1 MMDIKSDEFLW
12 VEKYRPQKVQDAILP
27 KHLEQTFLQFVESG
41 EIPNLLLC
49 GGAGIGKTTVAKA
62 LCEQMG
68 YDWIILNGSSEGDI
82 DTLRTKIVNFAST
95 VSFSGKG
102 KVVIYDEAD
111 YLTAVTQP
119 ALRNFIEEFSK
130 NCRFIFT
137 CNYENKIIPALHSRC
152 SVIKFNIPKDERP
165 QLAGSFFNRIQQI
178 LDAENIQ
185 YDKGSVASVV
195 EKHFPDFRR
204 TLNELQKISISGAIN
219 KETIGNTGDVAI
231 KTVIDF
237 CKNKDFQK
245 MRKWVADTIHTTDA
259 QDVYRTV
266 YDTMN
271 EHIQAPSIP
280 LVVLKIADYQYKN
293 VHVADQEVNMVAFFT
308 EVMVDCEFK

>member
-1 MMDIKSDEFLW
+1 MDIKSDEFLW
-12 VEKYRPQKVQDAILP
+12 VEKYRPQTIQDAILP
-27 KHLEQTFLQFVESG
+27 KHLETTFQQFVESG
-41 EIPNLLLC
+41 DIPNLLLC
-49 GGAGIGKTTVAKA
+49 GTAGVGKTTVAKA

-137 CNYENKIIPALHSRC
+137 CNYKNKIIPALHSRC
-152 SVIKFNIPKDERP
+152 SVIEFTIPKDERP
-165 QLAGSFFNRIQQI
+165 NLAGSFFNRVNQI
-178 LDAENIQ
+178 LDTENVQ
-185 YDKGSVASVV
+185 YEKGTVAKIV

-204 TLNELQKISISGAIN
+204 TLNELQKISVGGRIDSSSV
-219 KETIGNTGDVAI
+219 DVVDVDI
-231 KTVIDF
+231 KNVIAH
-237 CKNKDFQK
+237 CKQKDFQK
-245 MRKWVADTIHTTDA
+245 MRKWVADTIHTSDA
-259 QDVYRTV
+259 QDVYRKV
-266 YDTMN
+266 YDTMS
-271 EHIQAPSIP
+271 EHLQPQSIP

-308 EVMVDCEFK
+308 EVMVDCEFQ

>member
-12 VEKYRPQKVQDAILP
+12 VEKYRPQTVQDAILP
-27 KHLEQTFLQFVESG
+27 KHLERTFLQFVESG

-49 GGAGIGKTTVAKA
+49 GTAGVGKTTVAKA

-82 DTLRTKIVNFAST
+82 DTLRTKITNFAST
-95 VSFSGKG
+95 VSFGGGG

-137 CNYENKIIPALHSRC
+137 CNYKNKIIPALHSRC
-152 SVIKFNIPKDERP
+152 SVIEFNIPKDEKP
-165 QLAGSFFNRIQQI
+165 ILAGNFFKRVTDI
-178 LDAENIQ
+178 LALENVE
-185 YDKGSVASVV
+185 YTNSTVAGIVS
-195 EKHFPDFRR
+195 KFFPDFRR
-204 TLNELQKISISGAIN
+204 TLNELQKISIGGRIDAEAANNS
-219 KETIGNTGDVAI
+219 GDVEI
-231 KTVIDF
+231 KAVVDY
-237 CKNKDFQK
+237 CKTKDFQK
-245 MRKWVADTIHTTDA
+245 MRKWVADTIHTSDA
-259 QDVYRTV
+259 QDIYRKV
-266 YDTMN
+266 YDTMS
-271 EHIQAPSIP
+271 EYMQPQSIP

>member
-1 MMDIKSDEFLW
+1 MDIKSDEFLW
-12 VEKYRPQKVQDAILP
+12 VEKYRPQTIEDAILP
-27 KHLEQTFLQFVESG
+27 KHLEKTFLDFVNQG

-49 GGAGIGKTTVAKA
+49 GSAGVGKTTVAKA
-62 LCEQMG
+62 LCQQMG

-82 DTLRTKIVNFAST
+82 DTLRNKITNFAST
-95 VSFSGKG
+95 VSFGGGG

-137 CNYENKIIPALHSRC
+137 CNYKNKIIPALHSRC
-152 SVIKFNIPKDERP
+152 SVIEFNIPKEEKP
-165 QLAGSFFNRIQQI
+165 ALAGNFFKRVTQI
-178 LDAENIQ
+178 LKEESVEFEN
-185 YDKGSVASVV
+185 GPVAKIV
-195 EKHFPDFRR
+195 EKFFPDFRR
-204 TLNELQKISISGAIN
+204 TLNELQKISTAGRIDASSAS
-219 KETIGNTGDVAI
+219 NTGDVEI
-231 KTVIDF
+231 KAVVNY
-237 CKNKDFQK
+237 CKTKDFQK

-259 QDVYRTV
+259 QDIYRKV
-266 YDTMN
+266 YDTMS
-271 EHIQAPSIP
+271 EHMQPQSIP

-308 EVMVDCEFK
+308 EVMVDCEFQ

>member
-1 MMDIKSDEFLW
+1 MDIKSDEFLW
-12 VEKYRPQKVQDAILP
+12 VEKYRPQTIEDAILP
-27 KHLEQTFLQFVESG
+27 KHLETTFQQFVESG
-41 EIPNLLLC
+41 DIPNLLLC
-49 GGAGIGKTTVAKA
+49 GTAGVGKTTVAKA

-137 CNYENKIIPALHSRC
+137 CNYKNKIIPALHSRC
-152 SVIKFNIPKDERP
+152 SVIEFTIPKDERP
-165 QLAGSFFNRIQQI
+165 NLAGSFFNRVNQI
-178 LDAENIQ
+178 LDTENVQ
-185 YDKGSVASVV
+185 YEKGTVAKIV

-204 TLNELQKISISGAIN
+204 TLNELQKISVGGRIDSSSV
-219 KETIGNTGDVAI
+219 DVVDVDI
-231 KTVIDF
+231 KNVIAH
-237 CKNKDFQK
+237 CKQKDFQK
-245 MRKWVADTIHTTDA
+245 MRKWVADTIHTSDA
-259 QDVYRTV
+259 QDVYRKV
-266 YDTMN
+266 YDTMS
-271 EHIQAPSIP
+271 EHLQPQSIP

-308 EVMVDCEFK
+308 EVMVDCEFQ

>member
-49 GGAGIGKTTVAKA
+49 GTAGVGKTTVAKA

-152 SVIKFNIPKDERP
+152 SVIKFNIPKEERP
-165 QLAGSFFNRIQQI
+165 QLAGSFFNRIQHI

-185 YDKGSVASVV
+185 YEKGPVANVV

-231 KTVIDF
+231 KQVIDF

>member
-1 MMDIKSDEFLW
+1 MDIKSDEFLW
-12 VEKYRPQKVQDAILP
+12 VEKYRPQTIEDAILP
-27 KHLEQTFLQFVESG
+27 KHLEKTFLDFVNQG

-49 GGAGIGKTTVAKA
+49 GSAGVGKTTVAKA
-62 LCEQMG
+62 LCQQMG

-82 DTLRTKIVNFAST
+82 DTLRNKITNFAST
-95 VSFSGKG
+95 VSFGGGG

-137 CNYENKIIPALHSRC
+137 CNYKNKIIPALHSRC
-152 SVIKFNIPKDERP
+152 SVIEFNIPKEEKP
-165 QLAGSFFNRIQQI
+165 ALAGNFFKRVTQI
-178 LDAENIQ
+178 LKEETVEFEN
-185 YDKGSVASVV
+185 GPVAKIV
-195 EKHFPDFRR
+195 EKFFPDFRR
-204 TLNELQKISISGAIN
+204 TLNELQKLSTAGRIDASSAS
-219 KETIGNTGDVAI
+219 NTGDVEI
-231 KTVIDF
+231 KAVMDF

-245 MRKWVADTIHTTDA
+245 MRKWVADTIHTSDA
-259 QDVYRTV
+259 QDIYRKV
-266 YDTMN
+266 YDTMSDYLSS
-271 EHIQAPSIP
+271 PSIP
-280 LVVLKIADYQYKN
+280 LIVLKIADYQYKN

>member
-1 MMDIKSDEFLW
+1 MDIKSDEFLW
-12 VEKYRPQKVQDAILP
+12 VEKYRPQTVQDAILP
-27 KHLEQTFLQFVESG
+27 KHLERTFLQFVERG

-49 GGAGIGKTTVAKA
+49 GSAGVGKTTVAKA

-82 DTLRTKIVNFAST
+82 DTLRNKITNFAST
-95 VSFSGKG
+95 VSFGGGG

-137 CNYENKIIPALHSRC
+137 CNYKNKIIPALHSRC
-152 SVIKFNIPKDERP
+152 SVIEFNIPKDEKP
-165 QLAGSFFNRIQQI
+165 ALAGNFFKRVTDI
-178 LDAENIQ
+178 LALEEVEFEQ
-185 YDKGSVASVV
+185 KTVAGIVS
-195 EKHFPDFRR
+195 KFFPDFRR
-204 TLNELQKISISGAIN
+204 TLNELQKISIGGRIDNEAANNSGDI
-219 KETIGNTGDVAI
+219 EI
-231 KTVIDF
+231 KAVVDY
-237 CKNKDFQK
+237 CKQKDFQR

-259 QDVYRTV
+259 QDIYRKV
-266 YDTMN
+266 YDSMN
-271 EHIQAPSIP
+271 DYMQPQSIP

>member
-1 MMDIKSDEFLW
+1 MDIKSDEFLW
-12 VEKYRPQKVQDAILP
+12 VEKYRPQTIQDAILP
-27 KHLEQTFLQFVESG
+27 KHLETTFQQFVESG
-41 EIPNLLLC
+41 DIPNLLLC
-49 GGAGIGKTTVAKA
+49 GTAGVGKTTVAKA

-137 CNYENKIIPALHSRC
+137 CNYKNKIIPALHSRC
-152 SVIKFNIPKDERP
+152 SVIEFTIPKDERP
-165 QLAGSFFNRIQQI
+165 NLAGSFFNRVNQI
-178 LDAENIQ
+178 LDTESVQ
-185 YDKGSVASVV
+185 YEKGTVAKIV

-204 TLNELQKISISGAIN
+204 TLNELQKISVGGRIDSSSV
-219 KETIGNTGDVAI
+219 DVVDVDI
-231 KTVIDF
+231 KNVIAH
-237 CKNKDFQK
+237 CKQKDFQK
-245 MRKWVADTIHTTDA
+245 MRKWVADTIHTSDA
-259 QDVYRTV
+259 QDVYRKV
-266 YDTMN
+266 YDTMS
-271 EHIQAPSIP
+271 EHLQPQSIP

-308 EVMVDCEFK
+308 EVMVDCEFQ

>member
-1 MMDIKSDEFLW
+1 MDIKSDEFLW
-12 VEKYRPQKVQDAILP
+12 VEKYRPQTVQDAILP
-27 KHLEQTFLQFVESG
+27 KHLERTFLQFVESG

-49 GGAGIGKTTVAKA
+49 GSAGVGKTTVAKA

-82 DTLRTKIVNFAST
+82 DTLRNKITNFAST
-95 VSFSGKG
+95 VSFGGGG

-137 CNYENKIIPALHSRC
+137 CNYKNKIIPALHSRC
-152 SVIKFNIPKDERP
+152 SVIEFNIPKDEKP
-165 QLAGSFFNRIQQI
+165 ALAGNFFKRVTDI
-178 LDAENIQ
+178 LALEEVEFEQ
-185 YDKGSVASVV
+185 KTVAGIVS
-195 EKHFPDFRR
+195 KFFPDFRR
-204 TLNELQKISISGAIN
+204 TLNELQKISIGGRIDAEAANNS
-219 KETIGNTGDVAI
+219 GDVEI
-231 KTVIDF
+231 KAVVDY
-237 CKNKDFQK
+237 CKSKDFQK
-245 MRKWVADTIHTTDA
+245 MRKWVADTIHTSDA
-259 QDVYRTV
+259 QDIYRKV
-266 YDTMN
+266 YDSMSDYM
-271 EHIQAPSIP
+271 QPQSIP

>member
-1 MMDIKSDEFLW
+1 MDIKSDEFLW
-12 VEKYRPQKVQDAILP
+12 VEKYRPQTIQDAILP
-27 KHLEQTFLQFVESG
+27 KHLETTFQQFVESG
-41 EIPNLLLC
+41 DIPNLLLC
-49 GGAGIGKTTVAKA
+49 GTAGVGKTTVAKA

-137 CNYENKIIPALHSRC
+137 CNYKNKIIPALHSRC
-152 SVIKFNIPKDERP
+152 SVIEFTIPKDERP
-165 QLAGSFFNRIQQI
+165 NLAGSFFNRVNQI
-178 LDAENIQ
+178 LDAESVQ
-185 YDKGSVASVV
+185 YEKGTVAKIV

-204 TLNELQKISISGAIN
+204 TLNELQKISVGGRIDSSSV
-219 KETIGNTGDVAI
+219 DVVDVDI
-231 KTVIDF
+231 KNVIAH
-237 CKNKDFQK
+237 CKQKDFQK
-245 MRKWVADTIHTTDA
+245 MRKWVADTIHTSDA
-259 QDVYRTV
+259 QDVYRKV
-266 YDTMN
+266 YDTMS
-271 EHIQAPSIP
+271 EHLQPQSIP

-308 EVMVDCEFK
+308 EVMVDCEFQ

>member
-1 MMDIKSDEFLW
+1 MDIKSDEFLW

-49 GGAGIGKTTVAKA
+49 GPAGVGKTTVAKA
-62 LCEQMG
+62 ICEQMG

-82 DTLRTKIVNFAST
+82 DTLRTKITNFAST
-95 VSFSGKG
+95 VSFGGGG

-152 SVIKFNIPKDERP
+152 SVIKFNIPKDEAP
-165 QLAGSFFNRIQQI
+165 ALGGAFFKRITEI
-178 LDAENIQ
+178 LNIENVTF
-185 YDKGSVASVV
+185 DKKIVADIVA
-195 EKHFPDFRR
+195 KFFPDFRR
-204 TLNELQKISISGAIN
+204 TLNELQKISIGGRIDEEVAN
-219 KETIGNTGDVAI
+219 QTGDIQVR
-231 KTVIDF
+231 TVIDY
-237 CKNKDFQK
+237 CKQKDFQK

-266 YDTMN
+266 YETMS
-271 EHIQAPSIP
+271 EYMQPQSIP

>member
-1 MMDIKSDEFLW
+1 MDIKSDEFLW
-12 VEKYRPQKVQDAILP
+12 VEKYRPQSIQDAILP
-27 KHLEQTFLQFVESG
+27 KHLETTFQQFVDSG
-41 EIPNLLLC
+41 DIPNLLLC
-49 GGAGIGKTTVAKA
+49 GTAGVSKTTVAKA

-137 CNYENKIIPALHSRC
+137 CNYKNKIIPALHSRC
-152 SVIKFNIPKDERP
+152 SVIEFTIPKDERP
-165 QLAGSFFNRIQQI
+165 NLAGSFFNRVNQI
-178 LDAENIQ
+178 LDGESVQ
-185 YDKGSVASVV
+185 YEKGTVAKIV

-204 TLNELQKISISGAIN
+204 TLNELQKISVSGRIDTSSA
-219 KETIGNTGDVAI
+219 DVVDVDI
-231 KTVIDF
+231 KNVIAH
-237 CKNKDFQK
+237 CKQKDFQK
-245 MRKWVADTIHTTDA
+245 MRKWVADTIHTSDA
-259 QDVYRTV
+259 QDVYRKV
-266 YDTMN
+266 YDTMS
-271 EHIQAPSIP
+271 EHLQPQSIP

-308 EVMVDCEFK
+308 EVMVDCEFQ

>member
-1 MMDIKSDEFLW
+1 MDIKSDEFLW
-12 VEKYRPQKVQDAILP
+12 VEKYRPQTVQDAILP
-27 KHLEQTFLQFVESG
+27 KHLERTFLQFVESG

-49 GGAGIGKTTVAKA
+49 GTAGVGKTTVAKA

-82 DTLRTKIVNFAST
+82 DTLRTKITNFAST
-95 VSFSGKG
+95 VSFGGGG

-137 CNYENKIIPALHSRC
+137 CNYKNKIIPALHSRC
-152 SVIKFNIPKDERP
+152 SVIEFNIPKDEKP
-165 QLAGSFFNRIQQI
+165 ILAGNFFKRVTDI
-178 LDAENIQ
+178 LALENVE
-185 YDKGSVASVV
+185 YTNSTVAGIVS
-195 EKHFPDFRR
+195 KFFPDFRR
-204 TLNELQKISISGAIN
+204 TLNELQKISIGGRIDAEAANNS
-219 KETIGNTGDVAI
+219 GDVEI
-231 KTVIDF
+231 KAVVDY
-237 CKNKDFQK
+237 CKTKDFQK
-245 MRKWVADTIHTTDA
+245 MRKWVADTIHTSDA
-259 QDVYRTV
+259 QDIYRKV
-266 YDTMN
+266 YDTMSDYM
-271 EHIQAPSIP
+271 QPQSIP

>member
-1 MMDIKSDEFLW
+1 MDIKSDEFLW
-12 VEKYRPQKVQDAILP
+12 VEKYRPQTIQDAILP
-27 KHLEQTFLQFVESG
+27 KHLETTLQQFVESG
-41 EIPNLLLC
+41 DIPNLLLC
-49 GGAGIGKTTVAKA
+49 GTAGVGKTTVAKA

-137 CNYENKIIPALHSRC
+137 CNYKNKIIPALHSRC
-152 SVIKFNIPKDERP
+152 SVIEFTIPKDERP
-165 QLAGSFFNRIQQI
+165 NLAGSFFNRVNQI
-178 LDAENIQ
+178 LDAESVQ
-185 YDKGSVASVV
+185 YEKGTVAKIV

-204 TLNELQKISISGAIN
+204 TLNELQKISVGGRIDSSSV
-219 KETIGNTGDVAI
+219 DVVDVDI
-231 KTVIDF
+231 KNVIAH
-237 CKNKDFQK
+237 CKQKDFQK
-245 MRKWVADTIHTTDA
+245 MRKWVADTIHTSDA
-259 QDVYRTV
+259 QDVYRKV
-266 YDTMN
+266 YDTMS
-271 EHIQAPSIP
+271 EHLQPQSIP

-308 EVMVDCEFK
+308 EVMVDCEFQ

>member
-12 VEKYRPQKVQDAILP
+12 VEKYRPQTVQDAILP
-27 KHLEQTFLQFVESG
+27 KHLERTFLQFVESG

-49 GGAGIGKTTVAKA
+49 GTAGVGKTTVAKA

-82 DTLRTKIVNFAST
+82 DTLRTKITNFAST
-95 VSFSGKG
+95 VSFGGGG

-137 CNYENKIIPALHSRC
+137 CNYKNKIIPALHSRC
-152 SVIKFNIPKDERP
+152 SVIEFNIPKDEKP
-165 QLAGSFFNRIQQI
+165 ILAGNFFKRVTDI
-178 LDAENIQ
+178 LALENVE
-185 YDKGSVASVV
+185 YTNSTVAGIVS
-195 EKHFPDFRR
+195 KFFPDFRR
-204 TLNELQKISISGAIN
+204 TLNELQKISIGGRIDTEAANNS
-219 KETIGNTGDVAI
+219 GDVEI
-231 KTVIDF
+231 KAVVDY
-237 CKNKDFQK
+237 CKQKDFQK
-245 MRKWVADTIHTTDA
+245 MRKWVADTIHTSDA
-259 QDVYRTV
+259 QDIYRKV
-266 YDTMN
+266 YDTMSDYM
-271 EHIQAPSIP
+271 QPQSIP

>member
-1 MMDIKSDEFLW
+1 MDIKSDEFLW

-27 KHLEQTFLQFVESG
+27 KHLERTFLQFVESG

-49 GGAGIGKTTVAKA
+49 GTAGVGKTTVAKA

-82 DTLRTKIVNFAST
+82 DTLRNKITNFAST
-95 VSFSGKG
+95 VSFGGGG

-137 CNYENKIIPALHSRC
+137 CNYKNKIIPALHSRC
-152 SVIKFNIPKDERP
+152 SVIEFNIPKDEKP
-165 QLAGSFFNRIQQI
+165 LLAGNFFKRVTDI
-178 LDAENIQ
+178 LALENVEHTN
-185 YDKGSVASVV
+185 STVASIVS
-195 EKHFPDFRR
+195 KFFPDFRR
-204 TLNELQKISISGAIN
+204 TLNELQKISIGGRIDAEAANNS
-219 KETIGNTGDVAI
+219 GDVEI
-231 KTVIDF
+231 KAVVDY
-237 CKNKDFQK
+237 CKSKDFQK
-245 MRKWVADTIHTTDA
+245 MRKWVADTIHTSDA
-259 QDVYRTV
+259 QDIYRKV
-266 YDTMN
+266 YDTMSDYM
-271 EHIQAPSIP
+271 QPQSIP

>member
-1 MMDIKSDEFLW
+1 MDIKSDEFLW
-12 VEKYRPQKVQDAILP
+12 VEKYRPQTVQDAILP

-49 GGAGIGKTTVAKA
+49 GSAGVGKTTVAKA
-62 LCEQMG
+62 LCQQMG

-95 VSFSGKG
+95 VSFGGKG

-111 YLTAVTQP
+111 YLTAATQP

-137 CNYENKIIPALHSRC
+137 CNYKNKIIPALHSRC
-152 SVIKFNIPKDERP
+152 SVVEFSVPKDEK
-165 QLAGSFFNRIQQI
+165 QKLAGTFFKRIQDI
-178 LDAENIQ
+178 LKQENIEF
-185 YDKGSVASVV
+185 DNGTVASVV
-195 EKHFPDFRR
+195 TKFFPDFRR
-204 TLNELQKISISGAIN
+204 TLNELQKISISGRIDA
-219 KETIGNTGDVAI
+219 EAAGNTGDI
-231 KTVIDF
+231 ELKTVIGF
-237 CKNKDFQK
+237 CKTKDFQK
-245 MRKWVADTIHTTDA
+245 MRRWVADIIYTTDA
-259 QDVYRTV
+259 QDIFRKI

-271 EHIQAPSIP
+271 EHIAPASVP

-308 EVMVDCEFK
+308 ELMVDCEFK

>member
-1 MMDIKSDEFLW
+1 MDIKSDEFLW
-12 VEKYRPQKVQDAILP
+12 VEKYRPQTVQDAILP
-27 KHLEQTFLQFVESG
+27 KHLERTFLQFVESG

-49 GGAGIGKTTVAKA
+49 GTAGVGKTTVAKA

-82 DTLRTKIVNFAST
+82 DTLRTKITNFAST
-95 VSFSGKG
+95 VSFGGGG

-137 CNYENKIIPALHSRC
+137 CNYKNKIIPALHSRC
-152 SVIKFNIPKDERP
+152 SVIEFNIPKDEKP
-165 QLAGSFFNRIQQI
+165 ILAGNFFKRVTDI
-178 LDAENIQ
+178 LALENVE
-185 YDKGSVASVV
+185 YTNSTVAGIVS
-195 EKHFPDFRR
+195 KFFPDFRR
-204 TLNELQKISISGAIN
+204 TLNELQKISIGGRIDTEAANNS
-219 KETIGNTGDVAI
+219 GDVEI
-231 KTVIDF
+231 KAVVDY
-237 CKNKDFQK
+237 CKQKDFQK
-245 MRKWVADTIHTTDA
+245 MRKWVADTIHTSDA
-259 QDVYRTV
+259 QDIYRKV
-266 YDTMN
+266 YDTMSDYM
-271 EHIQAPSIP
+271 QPQSIP